1 MKILASLAVLAV
13 AICGS
18 ASATIINYNT
28 AGSTF
33 TTIGGAVQGPGVI
46 AFTRSSGASSYTLSY
61 SNIVAGN
68 SFDDAFPGTV
78 ISYGVFTDTYTNG
91 TAPGTPGGPGDV
103 VISVPSFTLTV
114 LLNTSKGNTT
124 FSGSSSGGNI
134 SQNSSNVMVTFSPS
148 SFNIG
153 IDAYTVNNPTGI
165 PPSTSLNGQA
175 SIQGFASSTTV
186 PEPGTMFL
194 LGAGLIGVG
203 FSARKKFL
211 NRS

>member
-33 TTIGGAVQGPGVI
+33 TTIGGAAQGPGVI
-46 AFTRSSGASSYTLSY
+46 AFTRSSGASSYTISY
-61 SNIVAGN
+61 ANIIAGS

-78 ISYGVFTDTYTNG
+78 ISYGVFQDQYTNG
-91 TAPGTPGGPGDV
+91 VAPGTPGGAGDV
-103 VISVPSFTLTV
+103 VIAVPSFTLTV
-114 LLNTSKGNTT
+114 LLNTSKGNIS

-134 SQNSSNVMVTFSPS
+134 SQNSSNVMVTFSPAA
-148 SFNIG
+148 FNIG

-165 PPSTSLNGQA
+165 PPSTSLGGQA

-211 NRS
+211 SRS